1 MKKFI
6 TLTLIFLIFSCSKSK
21 EGNLILLPPNF
32 AEMPDVNNPEKPTVT
47 EKDENVARLKELLLK
62 SD

>member
-6 TLTLIFLIFSCSKSK
+6 ALTLVLFVFSCAKNK
-21 EGNLILLPPNF
+21 EENPILLPPNF
-32 AEMPDVNNPEKPTVT
+32 AEMPDVNNPEKPTPA
-47 EKDENVARLKELLLK
+47 EKDENVTRLKELLLK